1 MDDAQVLATLLAHAK
16 SNGDATALARVRA
29 ILETEL
35 PANGLRQPEKTVSKS
50 QVNSSLYHGESG
62 GGSSDG
68 ESSSASSDDENL
80 LKSDVVARSLRTPVK
95 RKPDEDC
102 AMDGKE
108 RKRPSLASAG
118 DVAAGTRGAIDGVAT
133 RPPLEGPTPREPTG
147 PQMVCPNCHDK
158 VAVAALQEHLGA
170 CC

>member
-1 MDDAQVLATLLAHAK
+1 MGDAQVLATLLAHAK

-35 PANGLRQPEKTVSKS
+35 PANGLRQPEKVVSKS

-68 ESSSASSDDENL
+68 ESSSASSDDEPL
-80 LKSDVVARSLRTPVK
+80 LKSGVVARSLRTPVK

-118 DVAAGTRGAIDGVAT
+118 DVAAGTGAAT